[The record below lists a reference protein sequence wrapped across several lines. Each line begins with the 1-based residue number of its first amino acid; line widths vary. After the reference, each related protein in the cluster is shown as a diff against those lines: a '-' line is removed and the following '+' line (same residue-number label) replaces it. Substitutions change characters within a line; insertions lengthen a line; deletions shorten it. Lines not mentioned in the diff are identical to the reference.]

1 MSDLDELFAE
11 LMQDRGF
18 AAEYERLRP
27 GMELSESVIRA
38 REKAGLSR
46 EELARKANVSLSAMR
61 RLEDSAK
68 IPGTAA
74 LRRIADALG
83 LSLRISL
90 VRKSAA

>member
-46 EELARKANVSLSAMR
+46 RSSRVRQTSASLQ
-61 RLEDSAK
+61 
-68 IPGTAA
+68 
-74 LRRIADALG
+74 
-83 LSLRISL
+83 
-90 VRKSAA
+90 

>member
-1 MSDLDELFAE
+1 
-11 LMQDRGF
+11 
-18 AAEYERLRP
+18 
-27 GMELSESVIRA
+27 
-38 REKAGLSR
+38 
-46 EELARKANVSLSAMR
+46 MR

-90 VRKSAA
+90 VQKSAA